1 MLPPFNPW
9 LTSLVAADVVAA
21 SSAGDDALA
30 ARQRRRFGALLA
42 AAAET
47 SPLYRELLAGRD
59 PATYRP
65 RNGAPILLG
74 SATNRRRSSRRMAG
88 SAIHS

>member
-30 ARQRRRFGALLA
+30 RFWRLPRRHRRCTASCSPVAIRRRWNSRICRSFG
-42 AAAET
+42 
-47 SPLYRELLAGRD
+47 S
-59 PATYRP
+59 
-65 RNGAPILLG
+65 
-74 SATNRRRSSRRMAG
+74 RS
-88 SAIHS
+88 